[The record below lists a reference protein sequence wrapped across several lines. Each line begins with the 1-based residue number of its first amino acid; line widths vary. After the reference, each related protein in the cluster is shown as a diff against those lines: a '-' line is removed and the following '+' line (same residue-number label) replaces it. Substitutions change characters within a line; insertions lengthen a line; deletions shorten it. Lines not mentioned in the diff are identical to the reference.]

1 MANDATGPTDST
13 FEDHW
18 DKLEIKLNKWV
29 KSSLPGL
36 VTSIMQSH
44 FTKIVE
50 DYISSTEFQ
59 RSLADS
65 INFDAGGF

>member
-1 MANDATGPTDST
+1 MANDATDST

-36 VTSIMQSH
+36 NTSIVQS
-44 FTKIVE
+44 
-50 DYISSTEFQ
+50 S
-59 RSLADS
+59 
-65 INFDAGGF
+65 